1 MADYSLK
8 KITKLKIGDMVLSID
23 SYGNV
28 EITEV
33 VTLMHYGKDKSNKF
47 LSYNSLKI
55 YL

>member
-8 KITKLKIGDMVLSID
+8 QITKLKSGDFILSID

-28 EITEV
+28 ESTEV

-47 LSYNSLKI
+47 FTYNSLKI